1 MPEIIVKYADKVI
14 ERIVTEK
21 NHISIGRTA
30 DNDIVLDNS
39 GVSRRHAR
47 IELADNASE
56 VIDLDSLNGTFVNQM
71 KVIRQFLRDNDKIT
85 IGKYDL
91 LFYREG
97 QTPSR
102 LPENALRQ
110 VPSSDSENEVTPNS
124 LHNPLESLMET
135 RPIPISPSG
144 DAKNDRKEH
153 RKNA

>member
-1 MPEIIVKYADKVI
+1 MPEIIIKYADKVI

-91 LFYREG
+91 LFYRES
-97 QTPSR
+97 QTSAK
-102 LPENALRQ
+102 NSGGM
-110 VPSSDSENEVTPNS
+110 SSKILDTDQQNELSQS
-124 LHNPLESLMET
+124 LNHNPLESLMET